1 MSKKKT
7 LIIAA
12 GVLACVG
19 AVAAVSAQGH
29 RGHWRGGPG
38 QFGGEDGFGLGGSGM
53 GGQGGG
59 DFRGRFAGPLK
70 KDEFDGRTRERFA
83 RLDKNSDGV
92 IDAAEIEAS
101 MTERQS
107 AWRQMMN
114 KGGPG
119 MDDQIIRMFD
129 TNKDGK
135 VTKDEFVGA
144 VRKQFAEMDLNN
156 DGRIT
161 DDDLPP
167 LMRGRN
173 VLAGGQG
180 GAPGQGPGTGPG
192 MGPGTGQGFGG
203 RPGMGFP
210 LLRLLQGADANKDG
224 IITLDE
230 VLAAADTR
238 FLQFDRNKDGVIDKA
253 DFDQLRKEMVEYRV
267 KRFIHHFG
275 ADKDGKVT
283 REQFNAKAA
292 ERFAQM
298 DLNNDGTISREE
310 RPGGGRG
317 FGRGRGGPDQGG
329 PGGPGMGPGGDRGP
343 RGPGGPDGPRRPP
356 GDKQ

>member
-1 MSKKKT
+1 MSTKKT
-7 LIIAA
+7 LFIAA
-12 GVLACVG
+12 GVLACIG

-29 RGHWRGGPG
+29 RNNWRGGPG
-38 QFGGEDGFGLGGSGM
+38 QFGSDDGFGLGGHSR
-53 GGQGGG
+53 GG
-59 DFRGRFAGPLK
+59 FRERFAGPLT
-70 KDEFDGRTRERFA
+70 KDEFDAKTRERFA

-92 IDAAEIEAS
+92 IDATEIEAS
-101 MTERQS
+101 MNERQS
-107 AWRQMMN
+107 AWRKMMN

-119 MDDQIIRMFD
+119 IDDRLIRMFD

-135 VTKDEFVGA
+135 VTKDEYQGVI
-144 VRKQFAEMDLNN
+144 RKQFAEMDLNN

-167 LMRGRN
+167 MMRGRN

-180 GAPGQGPGTGPG
+180 PGQAFGPG

-203 RPGMGFP
+203 RPGMGVP
-210 LLRLLQGADANKDG
+210 LMRLLRGADANKDG

-230 VLAAADTR
+230 VLAAADAR
-238 FLQFDRNKDGVIDKA
+238 FQQLDRNKDGAIDKA
-253 DFDQLRKEMVEYRV
+253 DFDALRKEMVEYRV
-267 KRFIHHFG
+267 KRFIHDFG

-283 REQFNAKAA
+283 REQFNAKAT

-310 RPGGGRG
+310 RPGGGRW
-317 FGRGRGGPDQGG
+317 FGRGRGGPGH
-329 PGGPGMGPGGDRGP
+329 GGPGMGDSDEGMGPMGTGGG
-343 RGPGGPDGPRRPP
+343 RGPGGPEGPRRGPA
-356 GDKQ
+356 GEKQ